1 MIERSTLMEMF
12 QLVES
17 QGLST
22 KQELLWGYFFI
33 DKDPEKLQAMVP
45 ELEAAGYNIVDLY
58 EPGEGPEED
67 DEEECDEHHDH
78 GCDHEH
84 KHEHKHEAGAS
95 ACNHEH
101 GHSHKHECGLEHEHK
116 HEHKHECGHEH
127 KHEHKHETGH
137 EHSHEHKHEC
147 GHGHE
152 HEHEGGHEHG
162 AECGHEHEHESHDE
176 HCDHEHDEDED
187 DEYYC
192 LHIEKAEQH
201 SIDSLDARNKEFA
214 ALALKY
220 GIEGYDGMD
229 VGPVDGDDF
238 EADDQ
243 HEHGAGCNH

>member
-12 QLVES
+12 QVVES

-45 ELEAAGYNIVDLY
+45 ELEQAGYSIVDLY
-58 EPGEGPEED
+58 EPGEGPEDD
-67 DEEECDEHHDH
+67 DEGECDDPDHHHDH
-78 GCDHEH
+78 GCEHEH
-84 KHEHKHEAGAS
+84 KHEHKHAEGTS
-95 ACNHEH
+95 DCGHEH
-101 GHSHKHECGLEHEHK
+101 GHSHKHECGLEHEHAHQHEHK
-116 HEHKHECGHEH
+116 HEAGHDSHEHKHECGHEH
-127 KHEHKHETGH
+127 GHEHEHKHE
-137 EHSHEHKHEC
+137 SD
-147 GHGHE
+147 HE
-152 HEHEGGHEHG
+152 HEH
-162 AECGHEHEHESHDE
+162 SHDE
-176 HCDHEHDEDED
+176 HCDHEHDEDEEDD

-201 SIDSLDARNKEFA
+201 TVDSLDARNKEFA
-214 ALALKY
+214 ALATKY

-238 EADDQ
+238 ETDEH